1 MHLHRDLGITQKSAW
16 FMAMWIRACW
26 EQGRTLFNGPVE
38 IDEAFFGG
46 LEKNKHAS
54 KRLGSD
60 WRTGK
65 TVISAY
71 MEVCYGTFRQD
82 TA

>member
-1 MHLHRDLGITQKSAW
+1 
-16 FMAMWIRACW
+16 MAMWIRACW
-26 EQGRTLFNGPVE
+26 EQGRTLFDGPVE

-54 KRLGSD
+54 ERPGSD

-65 TVISAY
+65 TIITAY
-71 MEVCYGTFRQD
+71 MEVCYGTLRQA